1 LVKVTVFENTVL
13 DGSSILIQEK
23 ASGQFQLGDRVFDVT
38 IIGPDGG
45 AIATFDPPIEVC
57 LRPTNAELKTAGWH
71 YGNLTLFHSHAG
83 GPWEAIYNTYEKD
96 GKVCAKVWQLSR
108 FALGVAPLPDTGF
121 APGVEHALPAQPAE
135 KAYVDLLGVTASEAW
150 QSPRQGADR
159 FVVQSTPR
167 GDNFVLEIPSLG
179 LELPIVGV
187 PLSED
192 GWDVRWLG
200 SQAGWLQ
207 GTAFPTWAGNTA
219 ITAHVWD
226 ADNNPGPF
234 VDLGTLQH
242 GDEIIIHAWG
252 LVHTYEVRGVERV
265 RPDDLRALPHED
277 YDVLTLL
284 TCQGFDETK
293 GAYDWRLA
301 VRAVLM
307 DVEVE

>member
-1 LVKVTVFENTVL
+1 
-13 DGSSILIQEK
+13 
-23 ASGQFQLGDRVFDVT
+23 VFDVT

-57 LRPTNAELKTAGWH
+57 LRPSNAELKAAGWH

-83 GPWEAIYNTYEKD
+83 GPWEAIYNTYEQD
-96 GKVCAKVWQLSR
+96 GKVCAKVGQLSL

-150 QSPRQGADR
+150 QSPRQGGDR

-284 TCQGFDETK
+284 TCQGFDETSK
-293 GAYDWRLA
+293 AYDWRLA